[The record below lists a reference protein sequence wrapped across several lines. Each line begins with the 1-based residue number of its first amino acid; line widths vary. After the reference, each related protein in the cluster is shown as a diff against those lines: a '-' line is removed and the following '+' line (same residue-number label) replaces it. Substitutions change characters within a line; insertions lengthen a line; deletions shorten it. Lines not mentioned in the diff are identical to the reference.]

1 MTPFAELDCLTHYS
15 FLEGASYPR
24 ELAFEAKRLGLSG
37 IGVADRN
44 SLAGI
49 VRAWQAG
56 KGEGLDVLTGA
67 RLQFTDGAEL
77 IVYPRDRAA
86 YGRLCRILSIGKAQ
100 IDADTASLP
109 SEDGDADW
117 KPIPKNQCRLTFD
130 QARALGEGLIGLV
143 PAPAILDAAFEARLT
158 AWRAAWPDRLYLLAA
173 PLYRGDDRARLNGLA
188 ALARRTDTPM
198 LASNGVLYHHHERR
212 RLQDVLTCIRHG
224 VTIDQAGL
232 KLQANAE
239 RHIKDPAEMLRLF
252 RGHED
257 AVARTMDVV
266 QACVFRLDDLKYQY
280 PDEPIPPGK
289 TATRHLRDLVET
301 GVREYFPEG
310 LDEKTADILEKELR
324 IIAKVKYEHYFL
336 TVHDIVH
343 WARRE
348 GILCQ
353 GRGSAANSVV
363 CYLLGITSVDPR
375 AQDVLFERFISEER
389 SEPPDIDVDFE
400 HERREEVIQYIYR
413 RYGRHRAAICATQIC
428 YRPRSAI
435 RDVGKALGLT
445 EDVTAALA
453 GTVWGSWGEG
463 LADDHVQR
471 TGLDR
476 EAPRLKLALELTQ
489 ELIGFPRHLSQHVGG
504 FVLTQAPLV
513 ETVPVG
519 NAAMPDRTFI
529 EWDKDDID
537 ALGIMKVDVL
547 ALGMLTA
554 ISKSFALI
562 HRQYPDHWG
571 GEPLTLATLPKE
583 DPRVYDMLCEADSVG
598 VFQVESRAQM
608 AMLPRLRPREFYDLV
623 VEVAIVRPGP
633 IQGGMV
639 HPYLKARK
647 EKREIEA
654 KGGVF
659 EVDFPAPGP
668 KYPPDELKKV
678 LRKTLGTPLFQE
690 QAMRIAMV
698 AAEFTGD
705 EANGLRR
712 AMATFRHM
720 GTIHTYE
727 DMMVGRMIARG
738 YDPRFAHGCFEQI
751 RGFGEYGFPESHAA
765 AFAQLVY
772 VSAWIKCFY
781 PDVFCAAL
789 LNSQPM
795 GFYAPAQLVR
805 DAREHGVEVRPPDV
819 GASEWH
825 CTLESPSPSGE
836 EGLGWGCEQVVDRQM
851 LEAVPPLEVVRTPRR
866 EHPHPQ
872 PFSPRRG
879 RAMRLGLRLVDG
891 FREDWATQLVEAR
904 AGRPFASIDDLRTRA
919 GLPAAALDALAAA
932 DALGALKLTRREG
945 LWAAKGLPRAAPA
958 PLFAA
963 AGLDEADG
971 RPPSALPRPELS
983 QEVVND
989 YETIRLSLKG
999 HPVGFLRERLKARGA
1014 VTAQAYGAMADGR
1027 RACVAGVVL
1036 VRQRPGKGNVTFITL
1051 EDETGVANIVLWPKL
1066 FQKYR
1071 PVVMAA
1077 RLMLVRGK
1085 VQQADGVTHLIGES
1099 LQDITT
1105 DLALLSQPPL
1115 KSGSFLLPADSQKNS
1130 PDPRERPATVRH
1142 RHPRDVRVLPKSRDF
1157 H

>member
-1 MTPFAELDCLTHYS
+1 MMYFAELDCLTHYS
-15 FLEGASYPR
+15 FLEGASYPV
-24 ELAFEAKRLGLSG
+24 ELVKQAKMLGIAA

-56 KGEGLDVLTGA
+56 SDETFRVLTGC
-67 RLQFTDGAEL
+67 RLRFTDGAEL

-86 YGRLCRILSIGKAQ
+86 YGRLCRLLSIGKAR
-100 IDADTASLP
+100 IGDDAEAGAG
-109 SEDGDADW
+109 ERIAKGD
-117 KPIPKNQCRLTFD
+117 CVLTFD
-130 QARALGEGLIGLV
+130 QAEALGEGLIGLV
-143 PAPAILDAAFEARLT
+143 PAPAVIDAAFEARLT

-173 PLYRGDDRARLNGLA
+173 PLHRGDDRARLNALA
-188 ALARRTDTPM
+188 ALAERADTPM
-198 LASNGVLYHHHERR
+198 VASNGVLYHHYERR

-224 VTIDQAGL
+224 ETIDQAGL
-232 KLQANAE
+232 KLRANAE
-239 RHIKDPAEMLRLF
+239 RFLKDPQEMARLF

-257 AVARTMDVV
+257 ALARTLEIV
-266 QACVFRLDDLKYQY
+266 QACDFDLKRDLGYRY
-280 PDEPIPPGK
+280 PDEPVPAGK
-289 TATRHLRDLVET
+289 TAPQHLRDLT
-301 GVREYFPEG
+301 AAGARKSFPNG
-310 LDEKTADILEKELR
+310 LPRDIADILEKELKL
-324 IIAKVKYEHYFL
+324 IGELQYEHYFL
-336 TVHDIVH
+336 TVHDIVA
-343 WARRE
+343 WARGQ

-363 CYLLGITSVDPR
+363 CFLLGVTSVDPTT
-375 AQDVLFERFISEER
+375 QHVLFERFLSKER

-400 HERREEVIQYIYR
+400 HERREEVIQYVYR

-463 LADDHVQR
+463 LRDDHVKR
-471 TGLDR
+471 TGLDDSS
-476 EAPRLKLALELTQ
+476 PRLKLALELTQ

-537 ALGIMKVDVL
+537 SLNIMKVDVL

-562 HRQYPDHWG
+562 ERHYPKHWG
-571 GEPLTLATLPKE
+571 GEALTLQTLPKE
-583 DPRVYDMLCEADSVG
+583 DPKVYDMLCAADSIG
-598 VFQVESRAQM
+598 TFQVESRAQI
-608 AMLPRLRPREFYDLV
+608 AMLPRLRPREIYDLV

-647 EKREIEA
+647 EKREVEA
-654 KGGVF
+654 RGGVYK
-659 EVDFPAPGP
+659 VDYPRPGP
-668 KYPPDELKKV
+668 QYDPRELERV
-678 LRKTLGTPLFQE
+678 LDKTLGTPLFQE

-698 AAEFTGD
+698 AAKFSGD

-727 DMMVGRMIARG
+727 EMMVGRMIARG
-738 YDPRFAHGCFEQI
+738 YDPEFANQCFAQI
-751 RGFGEYGFPESHAA
+751 KGFGEYGFPESHAA

-772 VSAWIKCFY
+772 VSAWLKCFY
-781 PDVFCAAL
+781 PEVFCAAL

-795 GFYAPAQLVR
+795 GFYSSAQLVR
-805 DAREHGVEVRPPDV
+805 DAKEHGVDVLPPDV
-819 GASEWH
+819 GASDWD
-825 CTLESPSPSGE
+825 CTLE
-836 EGLGWGCEQVVDRQM
+836 
-851 LEAVPPLEVVRTPRR
+851 APPAGPVASRHPVFPHKFKLPPAPFGARR
-866 EHPHPQ
+866 L
-872 PFSPRRG
+872 
-879 RAMRLGLRLVDG
+879 ALRLGLRQIDG
-891 FREDWATQLVEAR
+891 FRKAWADTVMAAR
-904 AGRPFASIDDLRTRA
+904 GAAPFASIDDLRTRA
-919 GLPAAALDALAAA
+919 SLPAAALDHLAAA
-932 DALGALKLTRREG
+932 DALGALKLSRREG

-963 AGLDEADG
+963 MGLDEADG
-971 RPPSALPRPELS
+971 RPPEVLPRPHPS

-999 HPVGFLRERLKARGA
+999 HPVGFLRERLRARGA
-1014 VTAQAYGAMADGR
+1014 VTAKAYEQMADGKP
-1027 RACVAGVVL
+1027 VIMAGVVL
-1036 VRQRPGKGNVTFITL
+1036 VRQRPGTGTVTFITL
-1051 EDETGVANIVLWPKL
+1051 EDETGVANVVLWHDL
-1066 FQKYR
+1066 FLKYR
-1071 PVVMAA
+1071 PVVMGA
-1077 RLMLVRGK
+1077 RLMLVKGR
-1085 VQQADGVTHLIGES
+1085 VQKAEGVTHLVGEHLENIS
-1099 LQDITT
+1099 A
-1105 DLALLSQPPL
+1105 DLAALSRPETL
-1115 KSGSFLLPADSQKNS
+1115 KSFLLPGDGPRGS
-1130 PDPRERPATVRH
+1130 PDPREDRAAPQRPATVRH
-1142 RHPRDVRVLPKSRDF
+1142 SHPRDVRVLPRSRDF